1 MQNNVQIT
9 FLPYTTIKEESKFV
23 LTDEL
28 KEQIKQIIPLIGNFT
43 FTGLYSR
50 NLNNPNQITTNGI
63 IDYLVMNRR
72 MGGSVMGA
80 KSALE
85 RDDAH
90 LE

>member
-9 FLPYTTIKEESKFV
+9 FLPYTTIKAEDKFV

-28 KEQIKQIIPLIGNFT
+28 KEQIKQIIPLINHFT
-43 FTGLYSR
+43 FTDLYSR
-50 NLNNPNQITTNGI
+50 NLNNPNQITTNAI
-63 IDYLVMNRR
+63 ISHLVMNRR
-72 MGGSVMGA
+72 MGVGMGIE
-80 KSALE
+80 SALE